1 MKNYPTIMT
10 LIMISTPIAMSKVQ
24 IFFTCVDIDL
34 CKWKFVTALFTVK
47 ALGTSAATFIHI
59 NNGYFLHRYRSRST
73 PPVELVGGP
82 RPAQLVSEADT
93 LPSLREQEQDDDD
106 NNTSP
111 SDDNVFESP
120 AATLETRAQV
130 SGKTERS
137 FMKLPCPFGSQ
148 WEG

>member
-1 MKNYPTIMT
+1 
-10 LIMISTPIAMSKVQ
+10 MS
-24 IFFTCVDIDL
+24 
-34 CKWKFVTALFTVK
+34 ALFTVK
-47 ALGTSAATFIHI
+47 ASGTSAAPFIHI

-120 AATLETRAQV
+120 GATLETRAQV
-130 SGKTERS
+130 SGKTEKEAS
-137 FMKLPCPFGSQ
+137 
-148 WEG
+148 